1 MRKTF
6 VVSIMLVLF
15 LAVLNAEM
23 VIHFSNGSV
32 FPIDVGIVDK
42 ITFSTKIPASEPRTV
57 QILDNNQRLAVRTYT
72 FKSQS
77 DLNKWSTDWVWESN
91 YKSSG
96 YKGTVTLS
104 NEFGG
109 SAKFTV
115 SGAPSII
122 DFSTRLQ
129 DRLQYGD
136 TIYIIYHTKDS
147 MRPASNFELIL
158 GPSRKGF
165 IQKVPVGQSSSG
177 THRAELSF
185 FWEDQLSG
193 NEPFGIHFSV
203 WPGTQSIW
211 ISEIGILR

>member
-1 MRKTF
+1 MKKTF
-6 VVSIMLVLF
+6 VVFSMLVLF

-23 VIHFSNGSV
+23 VLHFSNGSA
-32 FPIDVGIVDK
+32 FPIDEAMVDK
-42 ITFSTKIPASEPRTV
+42 ITFSTTVPVPEQRTG
-57 QILDNNQRLAVRTYT
+57 QNLDNQRTTIRKYT

-77 DLNKWSTDWVWESN
+77 DLNRWSTDWVWEPN

-96 YKGTVTLS
+96 YKGTVSIS

-109 SAKFTV
+109 SAKLTV

-129 DRLQYGD
+129 DKLLYGD
-136 TIYIIYHTKDS
+136 TIYIIYHIKDS

-158 GPSRKGF
+158 GPSRNGF
-165 IQKVPVGQSSSG
+165 TQKVPVGQSSSG
-177 THRAELSF
+177 TYKAKLSF
-185 FWEDQLSG
+185 YWEDQLTG
-193 NEPFGIHFSV
+193 NEPFGLHYVV
-203 WPGTQSIW
+203 WPGTESIW